1 MEQLQSEN
9 EVEWTKREQLE
20 SEMMNLERINKQ
32 LKSELNDTLEKLQ
45 QQSKPESLSDIKS
58 CTKSRLL
65 QQLADKN
72 IVCFFICLTIII
84 YLLSF
89 FLFKELANFRHAISK
104 QKKMYDDQSAELA
117 HLTRR
122 CEQYEGEVKRLRS
135 RVEELKR
142 ELTTTEE
149 DYDIA
154 LNTIKYVLINIIY
167 IFC

>member
-9 EVEWTKREQLE
+9 EVEWSKREQLE

-72 IVCFFICLTIII
+72 IVCFFICLTKII
-84 YLLSF
+84 YLL
-89 FLFKELANFRHAISK
+89 
-104 QKKMYDDQSAELA
+104 
-117 HLTRR
+117 
-122 CEQYEGEVKRLRS
+122 
-135 RVEELKR
+135 
-142 ELTTTEE
+142 
-149 DYDIA
+149 
-154 LNTIKYVLINIIY
+154 
-167 IFC
+167 

>member
-9 EVEWTKREQLE
+9 EVEWSKREQLE

-72 IVCFFICLTIII
+72 IVCFFIYLTKII
-84 YLLSF
+84 YLP
-89 FLFKELANFRHAISK
+89 
-104 QKKMYDDQSAELA
+104 
-117 HLTRR
+117 
-122 CEQYEGEVKRLRS
+122 
-135 RVEELKR
+135 
-142 ELTTTEE
+142 
-149 DYDIA
+149 
-154 LNTIKYVLINIIY
+154 
-167 IFC
+167 